1 MKFHR
6 ITTEKPRNYYRKI
19 TELLPK
25 IRGITTEKPIT
36 ELLPKNHVNY
46 YRKTT
51 ELLPK
56 NRNITTEN
64 PNLEESLRV
73 FTTLEF

>member
-1 MKFHR
+1 MKFKKV
-6 ITTEKPRNYYRKI
+6 TN
-19 TELLPK
+19 
-25 IRGITTEKPIT
+25 EKPIT
-36 ELLPKNHVNY
+36 ELLPKNHDNY

-56 NRNITTEN
+56 NRSITTEN
-64 PNLEESLRV
+64 PNLEESFRV